1 MKQLIG
7 ISIVWIFPS
16 VLTRPL
22 ELAFEIETVNLAAL
36 LFYFLFLLLN

>member
-7 ISIVWIFPS
+7 ISIVWIFSS
-16 VLTRPL
+16 VLTHLL
-22 ELAFEIETVNLAAL
+22 ELAFEIETVNLASM